1 MEHDKR
7 APHGSTDALKRIPVF
22 RSLPESTLESLAG
35 ISHPESHAEGDV
47 LFEEGAEGD
56 SLYVILEGSAVIQK
70 VIDAEADSFK
80 DLAVIE
86 EGDLLGEMSLFD
98 NKPRSATV
106 RAKTDLR
113 VLRIFRGE
121 FDAFLRRDAS
131 TASVVLGGLVA
142 LMSSR
147 LRESGLHVVTLYEI
161 GNLIATAGTPTVLA
175 YGVLERLSNTI
186 SHVSAAA
193 FCTWQT
199 YQDESEIVAA
209 HGLAPD
215 GEQGLA
221 VQRDGPVFRYLKANP
236 APFVMPDLEEDHPL
250 RLAFAMEDGDSLL
263 VAPLFNLDDILGF
276 IILLGHKEP
285 FTSFHKVL
293 LSAAATQVGSA
304 LKNLMHAKDAEARS
318 RLEVARANPLRASW

>member
-1 MEHDKR
+1 MEHDDTS
-7 APHGSTDALKRIPVF
+7 PHGSTEDLKRIPVF
-22 RSLPESTLESLAG
+22 RSLPEATLESLAG
-35 ISHPESHAEGDV
+35 ISHPESYAENQI

-56 SLYVILEGSAVIQK
+56 SLYVILAGSAVIQK
-70 VIDAEADSFK
+70 VIDAETQSFK
-80 DLAVIE
+80 DLAVVE
-86 EGDLLGEMSLFD
+86 EGDLLGDMSLFD

-121 FDAFLRRDAS
+121 FDEFLRRDAS

-161 GNLIATAGTPTVLA
+161 GNLIATAESPTLLA
-175 YGVLERLSNTI
+175 HGVLERLSSTI
-186 SHVSAAA
+186 GHVSAAA

-199 YQDESEIVAA
+199 YQDESEIVAS
-209 HGLAPD
+209 HGITSD

-221 VQRDGPVFRYLKANP
+221 VQRDGPVYKYLKANP
-236 APFVMPDLEEDHPL
+236 APFVMPDLEEEHPL
-250 RLAFAMEDGDSLL
+250 RLAFRMESGDSLL

-276 IILLGHKEP
+276 IILLGRKEP

-293 LSAAATQVGSA
+293 VSAAATQVGSA
-304 LKNLMHAKDAEARS
+304 LKNLMHAKEAEARS
-318 RLEVARANPLRASW
+318 RLDLARANPRRASW